1 MRYDLHTVDEWRQAC
16 HLYFSLVREVLH
28 HVECESLVLSEWT
41 SRSRARD
48 IHDLLKALEHA
59 VARAPFESESM
70 EGEA

>member
-1 MRYDLHTVDEWRQAC
+1 MKHDLHTVDEWRQAC
-16 HLYFSLVREVLH
+16 HLYFSLAREVLH
-28 HVECESLVLSEWT
+28 HVDSGSLVLSEWT

-59 VARAPFESESM
+59 VARAPFDST